1 MPDQQIVLGTRR
13 SKLALAQ
20 AHQVAADLRRHY
32 PDLTVEL
39 REIVTKGDRIL
50 DVALSEVGDKGLFV
64 KEIEVALANG
74 EIDFAV
80 HSGKDLPSVTPDGL
94 TLTAFPKRVDPR
106 DVVILPESAARP
118 APGSGLDV
126 LPQGA
131 KVGTSSLRRACQL
144 KAVRPDLVLENV
156 RGNVDTRLG
165 KLDSGQYDAIILA
178 YAGLSRLGLS
188 ERASV
193 LLAPDV
199 MLPAVAQGALIIEA
213 RSDDSRTLDILSV
226 LNDADTHAAVRAE
239 RAFLHRLEGGCQV
252 PIAAYAQ
259 VTGGD
264 HGHLHGL
271 VGSLDGSTILRGER
285 DGAVNDA
292 ETIGRTLAEALL
304 DQGAAAI
311 LAEIAQS

>member
-20 AHQVAADLRRHY
+20 AHQVADDLRRHY

-80 HSGKDLPSVTPDGL
+80 HSGKDLPSVTPEGL

-106 DVVILPESAARP
+106 DVVILPGAAAAP
-118 APGSGLDV
+118 AAESGLEV

-131 KVGTSSLRRACQL
+131 KVGTSSLRRASQL
-144 KAVRPDLVLENV
+144 KAIRPDLVLENV

-188 ERASV
+188 ARASV
-193 LLAPDV
+193 PLPPNV

-213 RSDDSRTLDILSV
+213 RSDDRRTLDILSV
-226 LNDADTHAAVRAE
+226 LNDAETHAAVRAE

-264 HGHLHGL
+264 HVHLHGL

-285 DGAVNDA
+285 SGPISDA
-292 ETIGRTLAEALL
+292 ETVGRELAEELL
-304 DQGAAAI
+304 EQGAAAI